1 MAEPRRM
8 ICSNCEYQAPM
19 IEFGAADATVR
30 CPKCGSDAIRFADFE
45 PATYGG
51 LTISQWELVREL
63 TQRELRSGLIMT
75 GQKEDLEAILAVAEE
90 EALPAVAAIDEMGIF
105 GFLEE
110 ATTVLA
116 QAQEEGAAE
125 AGLDDEW
132 PDDAR
137 EELFAAIEEAPQ
149 PLRETLAELVD
160 GLCEALSEREAAL
173 VASVAVAA
181 GLGGELE
188 RDEDDGTGNHRHQG
202 GNHNP

>member
-1 MAEPRRM
+1 
-8 ICSNCEYQAPM
+8 
-19 IEFGAADATVR
+19 
-30 CPKCGSDAIRFADFE
+30 
-45 PATYGG
+45 
-51 LTISQWELVREL
+51 LTTAQWELVREL
-63 TQRELRSGLIMT
+63 AQRELRAGLVMM

-90 EALPAVAAIDEMGIF
+90 EALPALAAIDELGIF

-116 QAQEEGAAE
+116 AAQENGGEV
-125 AGLDDEW
+125 AGLEDEW

-188 RDEDDGTGNHRHQG
+188 RDDEAGGG
-202 GNHNP
+202 GNHHHERGDREP

>member
-1 MAEPRRM
+1 MAESRRL
-8 ICSNCEYQAPM
+8 ICSNCEYQAPGSSFAG
-19 IEFGAADATVR
+19 EDASPR
-30 CPKCGSDAIRFADFE
+30 CPKCGSEAIRFADYE
-45 PATYGG
+45 PSTYGG
-51 LTISQWELVREL
+51 LTAAQWVMVREL
-63 TQRELRSGLIMT
+63 AERELRLGLVMV

-116 QAQEEGAAE
+116 QAQEGEG
-125 AGLDDEW
+125 DETSEEEDW

-137 EELFAAIEEAPQ
+137 EELFAAIEEAPP
-149 PLRETLAELVD
+149 PLRETLTELVD

-188 RDEDDGTGNHRHQG
+188 RDENSGGEHRHEG
-202 GNHNP
+202 REREP